1 MFKLEEADFIEFN
14 SIDNAINEGAN
25 IFFTL
30 DDNDNVMACSM
41 VAPRDNGEWEI
52 FKFAAKNLYTGTGAG
67 NLCFKA
73 CINYAKEMNAK
84 KIIIVQNTKCE
95 AAIHLYRKNGF
106 IEVEVDRNKFPFER
120 GNIAFELELNKYQK
134 LQQMK
139 EQKVIQDFG
148 GVVDSV
154 CIIGKWILMRKI

>member
-1 MFKLEEADFIEFN
+1 MRVVPYDKKYKNDFINMNKAWIEKMFNLEETDFIEFN

-73 CINYAKEMNAK
+73 CISYAKEMNAK
-84 KIIIVQNTKCE
+84 KIIIVSNTKCE

-120 GNIAFELELNKYQK
+120 GNIAFELELNNN
-134 LQQMK
+134 
-139 EQKVIQDFG
+139 
-148 GVVDSV
+148 
-154 CIIGKWILMRKI
+154 